1 MRDTVYVVD
10 WVMVYACFVVK
21 GLIFAINVRYYNH
34 NPQNR
39 IQLLLHNRTQLL
51 AGHICYVLCYMV

>member
-10 WVMVYACFVVK
+10 WVMVYTCFVVK
-21 GLIFAINVRYYNH
+21 GLIFSIKVRYYNH

-39 IQLLLHNRTQLL
+39 IQLLLHNGMQLL